1 MENVAVIT
9 HIADMDGIGSAAM
22 VKMKFGMPSGNAFFA
37 AHSATEMIEV
47 ERGMRKL
54 YSKGILLF
62 ITDLAL
68 RKETAP
74 FFERIIRK
82 VHEGGGAVVL
92 LDHHAWEDDMVE
104 RIARKC
110 DFAAFGENREM
121 CAAELTRSF
130 IGLKGKFVGD
140 FMDLVHHAD
149 FYVLFKDAKRQSIV
163 DEWKLGIDY
172 FNMGSSYGTKA
183 RNLRHV
189 VEVISS
195 GRLSDKRI
203 KDAASRFEKLN
214 AERIGKAMKDL
225 YVVSGKIAVGFSRH
239 VDSTDA
245 CMSAIRKAH
254 TDIGIMVN
262 LDHGKGG
269 IRSVKSD
276 VVGLARALGGG
287 GHPHASGF
295 SVDLKKYGYFKARKD
310 KQAFADFVERAAR
323 KEGLI

>member
-9 HIADMDGIGSAAM
+9 HIADIDGIGSAAM
-22 VKMKFGMPSGNAFFA
+22 VKMKFGMPSRNAFFA
-37 AHSATEMIEV
+37 AHSATEMVEV
-47 ERGMRKL
+47 EKGMKKL

-74 FFERIIRK
+74 FFERIIRNVQK
-82 VHEGGGAVVL
+82 GGGAVVV
-92 LDHHAWEDDMVE
+92 LDHHAWDDEMVE
-104 RIARKC
+104 RIAKRC
-110 DFAAFGENREM
+110 DFAAFGENRKM

-130 IGLKGKFVGD
+130 IGLKGKFVDD

-149 FYVLFKDAKRQSIV
+149 FYVLLKDAKRQRIV
-163 DEWKLGIDY
+163 DGWKLGIDY
-172 FNMGSSYGTKA
+172 FNMSESYGARA
-183 RNLRHV
+183 RNLRHIV
-189 VEVISS
+189 DVISS
-195 GRLSDKRI
+195 GRLTDRSI
-203 KDAASRFEKLN
+203 NDAASKF
-214 AERIGKAMKDL
+214 ERINSERIEKAMRDL
-225 YVVSGKIAVGFSRH
+225 YVISGKIAIGFSRH
-239 VDSTDA
+239 VNSTDA

-254 TDIGIMVN
+254 ADIGIMVN

-276 VVGLARALGGG
+276 IVGLAGRLGGG

-295 SVDLKKYGYFKARKD
+295 SVNIKKYNSFKTRKD
-310 KQAFADFVERAAR
+310 RQAFADMVEKAAR